1 MPSSDSNSNFN
12 QEPTFPFR
20 SHGMSN
26 TLTYQ
31 RWVNML
37 TRCCNPRSKS
47 YPNYG
52 GRGIT
57 VCERWQNFE
66 NFYADMGEPPP
77 NCTIERVNNEL
88 GYSPENCK
96 WEPKKVQARNTRV
109 NRYITIGN
117 ETYCA
122 AEWAERR
129 DIKYSKVMERLY
141 DGWTPEEALEF
152 IQRTTPNVDYI
163 TANGETHSR
172 KEWAKLRGLTKSALR
187 NRLDRGWTSEQALGF
202 QKAPP
207 RSRWTKRAR
216 QA

>member
-1 MPSSDSNSNFN
+1 MPSSDSNSNPTLT
-12 QEPTFPFR
+12 QEFPFR
-20 SHGMSN
+20 THGMSR
-26 TLTYQ
+26 TAVYH
-31 RWVNML
+31 RWFKML
-37 TRCCNPRSKS
+37 TRCCNPRSKD

-77 NCTIERVNNEL
+77 NHTIERLNNNL
-88 GYSPENCK
+88 GYSPENCR
-96 WEPKKVQARNTRV
+96 WEPKEVQARNTRA
-109 NRYITIGN
+109 NRFITIGN
-117 ETYCA
+117 ETYCV

-129 DIKYSKVMERLY
+129 GIRKSIVYERLY
-141 DGWTPEEALEF
+141 DGWAPEEALELV
-152 IQRTTPNVDYI
+152 QRTTPNVDYI

-172 KEWAKLRGLTKSALR
+172 KEWAKLKGLTKSALR
-187 NRLDRGWTSEQALGF
+187 NRLDRGWTPEQALGF

-216 QA
+216 